1 MGLVTVDTYRIA
13 AVEQLRTYAEII
25 DLPMKVVT
33 TPKEMRRALDEL
45 SDMDL
50 VLIDTAGRSPRDEL
64 QIGELKS
71 LLADAEVDEIHLV
84 LSLTASL
91 DFLVSTVDHFSS
103 VGTCSLVLTKLDEA
117 HELGV
122 MLNLSRRVGLPV
134 SYLTTGQDVPDDI
147 EGAEPQRMARLVL
160 GMDRLL
166 VAGSGSKETSI

>member
-33 TPKEMRRALDEL
+33 TPMEMRRALDEL

-71 LLADAEVDEIHLV
+71 LLADAEVDEVHLV
-84 LSLTASL
+84 LSVTANL
-91 DFLVSTVDHFSS
+91 DHLVSTVNHFST
-103 VGTCSLVLTKLDEA
+103 VGTSSLVLTKLDET

-122 MLNLSRRVGLPV
+122 MLNLARRVNLPI

-147 EGAEPQRMARLVL
+147 EPADAQRMARLVL
-160 GMDRLL
+160 GQDRLL
-166 VAGSGSKETSI
+166 SSVSGPTETLA